1 MNREIKKELSEL
13 IDNITDLSKK
23 RQTIHKEQQ
32 QIRDKINI
40 IRAKLIIDIG
50 TAKDDRGKP
59 VYSNE
64 QLRNAALILR
74 LDENGEYQQL
84 KERLREL
91 NNEDQ
96 ELVIDY
102 NRLVDRRLLLLV
114 EVGVVNPSS
123 SDNA

>member
-1 MNREIKKELSEL
+1 MNTEAKKELSEL
-13 IDNITDLSKK
+13 IDNMTDLSKK
-23 RQTIHKEQQ
+23 RQTIDKEQQ
-32 QIRDKINI
+32 PIRDKISV

-64 QLRNAALILR
+64 QLRNAALTLE
-74 LDENGEYQQL
+74 LDENEEYQRL

-96 ELVIDY
+96 ELVIEY
-102 NRLVDRRLLLLV
+102 NRLVDRRLLFLA
-114 EVGVVNPSS
+114 EVGLVSPPSS
-123 SDNA
+123 DSA